1 MPAIRVIACDI
12 FGTTVDWYI
21 GVTKQIGETFQGLG
35 IELDPGQLA
44 SDWRAQYGPSMQRVR
59 EGERGWA
66 NLDVLHRDSLD
77 ELLRQRGIADT
88 VDEPARRR
96 LVRAWHHLPAWDDT
110 IPGLTRLRTRHVI
123 AALSNGG
130 FALLTNLVKAAGLP
144 FDCIISAELIRAY
157 KPDLR
162 VYRAAAALLDVEA
175 GQVLMVAAHRRDLEG
190 AAEAGMRTA
199 FLERPTEQ
207 GPDGSADRV
216 VNGSSDFTVSSFVQ
230 LADQLGA

>member
-1 MPAIRVIACDI
+1 
-12 FGTTVDWYI
+12 
-21 GVTKQIGETFQGLG
+21 
-35 IELDPGQLA
+35 
-44 SDWRAQYGPSMQRVR
+44 
-59 EGERGWA
+59 
-66 NLDVLHRDSLD
+66 
-77 ELLRQRGIADT
+77 
-88 VDEPARRR
+88 
-96 LVRAWHHLPAWDDT
+96 
-110 IPGLTRLRTRHVI
+110 LTRLRTRHVI